1 MALKKGEE
9 VTLTIENAAFRGK
22 GVAKLDGLAVFVY
35 GTAPGD
41 VVKARIIKKKKN
53 YREAKLLEVLEPSPD
68 RVTPKCQHANVC
80 GGCSWQH
87 VPYAKQLEYKGQQVA
102 DHIQRLGGLTETP
115 IHPAMGSENSFYYR
129 NKMEYSFSNRRWLT
143 REEVERDEFVD
154 DSAFA
159 AGMHAP
165 GRFDKILNLNECHLQ
180 RKESFEILDFVR
192 NYCIQH
198 DIPPFDAMKHEGFM
212 RHLMIRNS
220 YHTSDFMVNLVTYQ
234 NDQDLIKKL
243 SDNLLKEF
251 PIITTIVNNINDT
264 KSPTS
269 IGRIEEVIHGP
280 GYIVDKIGEHTFK
293 IHPNAF
299 FQTNTAQAERLYEVA
314 REYADLKPGETVY
327 DLYCGVGTLSLFMSQ
342 KADKVLGIELVDVA
356 VDNAKFNAKEN
367 NVNNVSFIKG
377 DMKDVFTQE
386 VVDEFGAPDV
396 LITDPPRAGMHPDVV
411 QRLKELKVP
420 KLVYVSCD
428 SSTMARDLK
437 ELQEVYDILEV
448 QPVDMFPQT
457 YHVEAVAKLRLK
469 TDK

>member
-9 VTLTIENAAFRGK
+9 VTLTIESAAFRGK
-22 GVAKLDGLAVFVY
+22 GVAKVDGLAVFVY

-53 YREAKLLEVLEPSPD
+53 YREAKLLEVLERSPD
-68 RVTPKCQHANVC
+68 RIDPKCQHANVC

-87 VPYAKQLEYKGQQVA
+87 VPYSKQLEYKGQQVA
-102 DHIQRLGGLTETP
+102 DHITRLGGIKDTK
-115 IHPAMGSENSFYYR
+115 IHPALGSEHPFYYR

-192 NYCIQH
+192 SYCIEN
-198 DIPPFDAMKHEGFM
+198 DIPPFNPMKHEGFM

-220 YHTSDFMVNLVTYQ
+220 YHTDDFMVNLVTYQ
-234 NDQDLIKKL
+234 DDQDLIKKL
-243 SDNLLKEF
+243 SSELLERF
-251 PIITTIVNNINDT
+251 PFITTIVNNINDT

-269 IGRIEEVIHGP
+269 IGRIEKVIHGP
-280 GYIVDKIGEHTFK
+280 GFIVDKIGEHTFK

-314 REYADLKPGETVY
+314 RNYADLQDGETVY

-342 KADKVLGIELVDVA
+342 KAEKVLGIELVDIA
-356 VDNAKFNAKEN
+356 VKNAKFNAKEN
-367 NVNNVSFIKG
+367 NVDNVSFIKG

-386 VVDEFGAPDV
+386 IVDQFGAPDV

-411 QRLKELKVP
+411 KRLKELKVP

-437 ELQEVYDILEV
+437 ELAEVYDILEV

-469 TDK
+469 